1 MTIATL
7 RNLLP
12 GTLVKDA
19 VRLDLDS
26 FLRLYG
32 TAPLLLVRIG
42 EGDTELRTTLQN
54 LWLPTGVRTAAR
66 VAPMRFRTDLLR
78 AAPDGPPP
86 PKPRPRVQDDVLRIL
101 EKGPHFAALL
111 RSRGEATSGPLGAG
125 QIALGRAP
133 NNDIVLRHT
142 SVSKFHASLEPCDD
156 GTVKI
161 VDTASTNQTSVNGV
175 PLESRVP
182 VQARSGD
189 RLHFGNVETVLWS
202 PRALW
207 ASQHQD

>member
-1 MTIATL
+1 MATATL

-19 VRLDLDS
+19 VRLDLDA

-42 EGDTELRTTLQN
+42 EDDTELRSTLQN
-54 LWLPTGVRTAAR
+54 LWLPPGVRSAAR
-66 VAPMRFRTDLLR
+66 VAPMKFRTALLR
-78 AAPDGPPP
+78 APAEGPPMP
-86 PKPRPRVQDDVLRIL
+86 KPKPRMRDDVLLIL

-111 RSRGEATSGPLGAG
+111 RSKGESAGGPLGPG
-125 QIALGRAP
+125 QISLGRAP
-133 NNDIVLRHT
+133 NNDLVLRHP
-142 SVSKFHASLEPCDD
+142 SVSKFHASLEPGDD

-161 VDTASTNQTSVNGV
+161 VDTASTNHTSVNGV

-182 VQARSGD
+182 VLARSGD
-189 RLHFGNVETVLWS
+189 RLHFGDVETVLWS

-207 ASQHQD
+207 TSQH